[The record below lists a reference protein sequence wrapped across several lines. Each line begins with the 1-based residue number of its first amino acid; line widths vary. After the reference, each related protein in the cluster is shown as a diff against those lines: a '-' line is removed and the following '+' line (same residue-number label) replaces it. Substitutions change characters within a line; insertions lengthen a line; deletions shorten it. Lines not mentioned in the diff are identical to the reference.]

1 MIHGALSK
9 HVDIDNTINQNWT
22 NGFWIN
28 INTTDDDN
36 ISSQINT
43 KFYYDI
49 QYFVINIIQLG
60 APRVETPR
68 LGGQVL

>member
-49 QYFVINIIQLG
+49 QYFVI
-60 APRVETPR
+60 
-68 LGGQVL
+68 